1 MRRRFFSFLF
11 FINFI
16 NAQDRPEFRL
26 PLDVE
31 PVHYKIDLK
40 AYLDPDN
47 QVSSHLSK
55 KNILLNLNF
64 IVPQPYA

>member
-1 MRRRFFSFLF
+1 MRKRIFSFLF

-40 AYLDPDN
+40 AYLDPEN

-55 KNILLNLNF
+55 KNKMPIKR
-64 IVPQPYA
+64 

>member
-1 MRRRFFSFLF
+1 MKRRIFSFLF

-40 AYLDPDN
+40 AYLDPEN
-47 QVSSHLSK
+47 QVSSQLST
-55 KNILLNLNF
+55 KNIMP
-64 IVPQPYA
+64 I